1 MKIPEPNISIANLI
15 DKKAEEGQE
24 APRAHLG
31 ASLLGHPCDRY
42 LWLMFRWAVIEKF
55 DGRILRLFQRG
66 QREEAEKTFFQ
77 KKERTQKS
85 ISHLSVNFYHARRL
99 H

>member
-15 DKKAEEGQE
+15 DKKVEEGQE

-42 LWLMFRWAVIEKF
+42 LWLMFRWAVIEF
-55 DGRILRLFQRG
+55 QLTRLR
-66 QREEAEKTFFQ
+66 E
-77 KKERTQKS
+77 
-85 ISHLSVNFYHARRL
+85 ARRTSSKK
-99 H
+99 